1 MIDIFKIMVCL
12 LVGIP
17 AISYAHDYGC
27 ATVGASMESS
37 LFDAIKNDLNIDVA
51 TIIKDKTKVEIL
63 DISPVSKVYAESLA
77 RMDYEKDKAKNKV
90 AILDKKS
97 YFDSYYENQVKSIVA
112 KYTYINKDKEK
123 DIFIASSFMNAD
135 ECSVRFNGYITLSR
149 EF

>member
-1 MIDIFKIMVCL
+1 MVCL
-12 LVGIP
+12 LVGVP

-97 YFDSYYENQVKSIVA
+97 YFDCYYENQVKSIVA
-112 KYTYINKDKEK
+112 KYTYINKDEEK

>member
-1 MIDIFKIMVCL
+1 MVCL

-17 AISYAHDYGC
+17 AISYAYDYGC

>member
-1 MIDIFKIMVCL
+1 MLCL
-12 LVGIP
+12 LVGVP

>member
-1 MIDIFKIMVCL
+1 
-12 LVGIP
+12 
-17 AISYAHDYGC
+17 
-27 ATVGASMESS
+27 MESS

-51 TIIKDKTKVEIL
+51 AIIKDKTKVEIL

-135 ECSVRFNGYITLSR
+135 ECSVRFNGYITLFR
-149 EF
+149 EFGDAANLLI

>member
-1 MIDIFKIMVCL
+1 MVCL

-123 DIFIASSFMNAD
+123 DIFIASSFMNTD

>member
-1 MIDIFKIMVCL
+1 MVCL

-63 DISPVSKVYAESLA
+63 DLSPVSKVYAESLA

-97 YFDSYYENQVKSIVA
+97 YFDSYYENQVKPIVA

>member
-1 MIDIFKIMVCL
+1 MFKVMVCL
-12 LVGIP
+12 LVGVP

-112 KYTYINKDKEK
+112 KYTYINKDEEK

>member
-1 MIDIFKIMVCL
+1 MVCL
-12 LVGIP
+12 LVGVP

-37 LFDAIKNDLNIDVA
+37 LFDAIKNNLNIDVA

>member
-1 MIDIFKIMVCL
+1 MVCL

-77 RMDYEKDKAKNKV
+77 WMDYEKDKAKNKV

>member
-1 MIDIFKIMVCL
+1 MVCL

-17 AISYAHDYGC
+17 AISYAQDYGC

-97 YFDSYYENQVKSIVA
+97 YFNSYYENQVKSIVA

>member
-1 MIDIFKIMVCL
+1 MFKIMVCL